1 MSVTG
6 GLFAGVTGVAS
17 QSTAFGIISDN
28 IANSQTVG
36 YKETRARFQTLVTRS
51 TTLTGYSPGGVQS
64 RPLSDP
70 NLQGLLQAT
79 KSDTDMAIDG
89 NGFFVVNDKAVPTS
103 DDEFLLTRAGA
114 FKTDE
119 EGRLVNTAGYYLQGW
134 RTDVSGNIANNDTR
148 DLLTSLET
156 VDLSQFGQIANATDD
171 VTINANL
178 PADAADGDDFIA
190 NVTIY
195 DSQGF
200 DYLLRTTWTKKTAT
214 ANTWTYTYDLVRNP
228 GTNNATSVSLPGSR
242 TMVFNPDGS
251 LNAVN
256 TGTAGTVNDPATET
270 LQISATHFGRSV
282 EAATITLDWGIFGQ
296 STGMTQFKGA
306 FEVSL
311 LNQDGSGPSALKGVS
326 ISEEGLVVANFA
338 NGQARNIYRLPL
350 ATVPATTQLSPL
362 NGNAYGITSTSG
374 DIVLKVPT
382 TGGTGRVQANA
393 LENSTTDIAKEFTEL
408 IITQRAYSA
417 STRVITTG
425 DQLLDEIIR
434 IKR

>member
-1 MSVTG
+1 
-6 GLFAGVTGVAS
+6 
-17 QSTAFGIISDN
+17 
-28 IANSQTVG
+28 
-36 YKETRARFQTLVTRS
+36 
-51 TTLTGYSPGGVQS
+51 
-64 RPLSDP
+64 
-70 NLQGLLQAT
+70 
-79 KSDTDMAIDG
+79 MAIDG
-89 NGFFVVNDKAVPTS
+89 NGFFVVNDKAVPTT

-114 FKTDE
+114 FRTDE
-119 EGRLVNTAGYYLQGW
+119 DGRLVNTAGYYLQGW

-200 DYLLRTTWTKKTAT
+200 DYLLRTTWIKKTAT
-214 ANTWTYTYDLVRNP
+214 ANTWTYTYDLVQNP
-228 GTNNATSVSLPGSR
+228 GTNNAESVALLTASR

-270 LQISATHFGRSV
+270 LQIPKAKFGREV
-282 EAATITLDWGIFGQ
+282 EDATITLDWGTFGQ
-296 STGMTQFKGA
+296 PNGMTQFKGA
-306 FEVSL
+306 FETSL

-338 NGQARNIYRLPL
+338 NGQARSVYRLPL
-350 ATVPATTQLSPL
+350 ATVPATTQLRSL

-382 TGGTGRVQANA
+382 TGGTGRIQAGA
-393 LENSTTDIAKEFTEL
+393 LENSTTDIAKEFTDL